1 MASLNVSMLSE
12 YGAARHNLTTEAV
25 DDLQTTFKCCGA
37 ESFEDWRLAS
47 WWSSEGRHSNKVR
60 PRVLLICN
68 VELETNFCEV

>member
-12 YGAARHNLTTEAV
+12 YGAARHNLTTAAV

-47 WWSSEGRHSNKVR
+47 WWSSEGRHSNKV
-60 PRVLLICN
+60 LLICN
-68 VELETNFCEV
+68 VELETNLCEV